1 MAYILD
7 KIASVIDNDT
17 CKAVILCDETPETD
31 TVTIDASDVTGLDGY
46 VDLAAGSKIITP
58 GADFIAFTEPA
69 QDGTTTFKKKL
80 SSGGGGE
87 SSVTVEELE
96 GTVASVFSGYAKFAD
111 LATAIDAKG
120 ATAYADFDTSAL
132 TGAHLTGTL
141 STDTGDIVFSKGDID
156 TSAEPTAT
164 NLYKGVW
171 DSGTLESFDSS
182 ANSYVMD
189 LMSYASAIPATVTI
203 VWHPLPS
210 E

>member
-1 MAYILD
+1 MAYTLD
-7 KIASVIDNDT
+7 KIASVIDHDT

-46 VDLAAGSKIITP
+46 VDLAAGSRIISP
-58 GADFIAFTEPA
+58 GADFIAFSSPA
-69 QDGTTTFKKKL
+69 ANGSTTFKKKL
-80 SSGGGGE
+80 SNVGGE